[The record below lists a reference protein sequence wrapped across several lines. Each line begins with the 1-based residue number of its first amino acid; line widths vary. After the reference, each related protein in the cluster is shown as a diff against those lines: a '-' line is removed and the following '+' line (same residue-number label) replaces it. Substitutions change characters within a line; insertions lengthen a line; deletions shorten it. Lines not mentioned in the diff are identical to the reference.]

1 MRSQAVE
8 LRSRPRYE
16 ISVRSAR
23 NEPWTRR
30 QRPCAPLLAVLLAS
44 CAAPEPL
51 TLELPADALT
61 PDASTLVLSLEY
73 GDSTTVVVVDRRDAA
88 VPTLPS
94 IEAWDQDEPAAYSL
108 AVYAQSVDELDL
120 APGPAGPVPSG
131 APTTRLPSPTRVYR
145 AELAAPTTTWT
156 AAAELPPSLRAR
168 EFALESR
175 TVDCSTEFSRGLSLG
190 ADDTE
195 VLELAATSRTSA
207 LVMARIGG
215 VEVLAELLDQGQLV
229 PHPLPDPI
237 AGLVTMVSDGAYVYG
252 LDTQGRLVVLEL
264 HGELRAFSEPGVA
277 STLVKSVTGEVYT
290 ARGTTI
296 SAITAGSTRARAL
309 PDLPNGPSRFSRLAI
324 GPAGEVLASEREQ
337 LWVQR
342 DGAWRRDFVVDP
354 GAGSVVGLVADEL
367 GLYAVSGGR
376 VWRRRH
382 DLGVWEDYNDRAT
395 VDRNGVVGYGHG
407 RLVVFGS
414 GGQITIQPN
423 ETDYEQW
430 CFLTSGTLREIERAS
445 IDPSGRTL
453 FAVDRIDGDGSERGA
468 LVVRI
473 ELPR

>member
-1 MRSQAVE
+1 M
-8 LRSRPRYE
+8 
-16 ISVRSAR
+16 
-23 NEPWTRR
+23 
-30 QRPCAPLLAVLLAS
+30 VLLAS

-73 GDSTTVVVVDRRDAA
+73 GDSTTVVVVDRRDDA
-88 VPTLPS
+88 VPTLPG

-108 AVYAQSVDELDL
+108 AVFAQSVDELDV

-131 APTTRLPSPTRVYR
+131 TPTTRLPSPTRVYR

-156 AAAELPPSLRAR
+156 AADELPPSLRAR
-168 EFALESR
+168 EFALDSR
-175 TVDCSTEFSRGLSLG
+175 PVDCSTEFSRGLSLG

-215 VEVLAELLDQGQLV
+215 VVMLAELLDQGQLV

-237 AGLVTMVSDGAYVYG
+237 ARLVTMVSDGAYVYG
-252 LDTQGRLVVLEL
+252 LDAQGRLVVLEL

-290 ARGTTI
+290 ARETTI
-296 SAITAGSTRARAL
+296 SAITAGSTRTRAL

-324 GPAGEVLASEREQ
+324 GPAGEV
-337 LWVQR
+337 R

-354 GAGSVVGLVADEL
+354 GAGSVVGLVADQL

-376 VWRRRH
+376 VWRQRH